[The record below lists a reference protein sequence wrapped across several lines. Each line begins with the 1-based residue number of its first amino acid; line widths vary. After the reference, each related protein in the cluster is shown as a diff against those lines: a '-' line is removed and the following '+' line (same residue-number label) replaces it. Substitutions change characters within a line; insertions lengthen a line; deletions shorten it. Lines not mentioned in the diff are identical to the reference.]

1 MAGLLRFGVSIEEEL
16 LKNFDKFIA
25 KKGYSNRSEAIR
37 DLVRKNLVEKEWEE
51 KGEVAGGIAIVYDH
65 EQRELANRIIDI
77 QHDYHEIIVSSQH
90 VHLDK
95 HNCLEIVV
103 VRGRVK
109 DVEKLADTLRSL
121 KGVRHC
127 TIARTTAGQK
137 L

>member
-51 KGEVAGGIAIVYDH
+51 KGEVAGGIAIVYGH

-127 TIARTTAGQK
+127 TIARATAGKK

>member
-127 TIARTTAGQK
+127 TIARATAGKK